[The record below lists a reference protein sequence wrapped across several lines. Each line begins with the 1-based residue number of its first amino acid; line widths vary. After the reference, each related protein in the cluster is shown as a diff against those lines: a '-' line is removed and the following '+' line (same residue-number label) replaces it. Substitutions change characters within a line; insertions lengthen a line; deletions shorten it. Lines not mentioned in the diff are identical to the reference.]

1 MGVNA
6 DGKISLSVGIDE
18 GQIKQ
23 SASQIKSILKKEIST
38 INLDQFF
45 DDKKIQQEVQQS
57 IDSIN
62 KVLSK
67 SKFKK
72 IDTSTFVPRIDAIMS
87 NKTASEEERSK
98 IISGYSHQFAALDK
112 YGSKDII
119 PLLSNSKVLEQYMKD
134 LTNVVDFVQSIKGL
148 TTKEQNKMI
157 KDLSKG
163 DADDIAAAFT
173 LKDLQKTYGTN
184 IKYKVKPKDIVP
196 LLQESIENM
205 DATNEEQL
213 KDFLGL
219 FNRGKYLAQVDS
231 SKSGVFRNFFEQF
244 ENQYKKEIEYFQA
257 QYPDLFTKMEREVI
271 GMSKDFDNL
280 YNTRYKNKSLDSA
293 NLVKGLKTN
302 KTINQKPDIQTEKA
316 PTSAQEVAD
325 TVLDVQSDVVEL
337 NKKVEKAEELANK
350 AKEAADEVKKEINNT
365 NKNVNKNKPS
375 TAKVEKKDGQNE
387 QKNEQQSFPALEQ
400 AKQDIDETIETEE
413 KSLEKLREERK
424 QLQFE
429 RHITEKTKTKLEQ
442 ENKVI
447 NSVLNNTFKDES
459 KKENYNRLKKLYED
473 YKTKKEA
480 LDKVDDE
487 QDAFQPLTPEWNS
500 FIPSRNKAKKEERLA
515 WLKYYKAFDVAKNGK
530 NQVANSRLERYN
542 PEKDNLTEF
551 DSDTLRIYIE
561 DLKNDIE
568 NNKKAIDNFE
578 TEIDD
583 YQKKI
588 DEFNEKISKLHEKEN
603 EVGNNMSNE
612 SASSF
617 NKSNGGKTTKPEI
630 PIDLQQELGA
640 VFGFDFNDTDESSD
654 ITSAAQAEENLRE
667 ETDGANKALEE
678 QNNIVNDIAKTTD
691 NLVYHMG
698 QINGDKTVLSN
709 IFGEELQ
716 KSNEHNIGTG
726 LYGSKSS
733 KDYSNQVLSNE
744 DLDNYYAID
753 TSELKMY
760 EAHAEETAKEFYDF
774 IHRLEQFCIMMGSGF
789 EGFDDNLENIDEE
802 ALYSTAQKLFPN
814 LEAFFNDFDEFD
826 EYINEMITLVGKSG
840 INADG
845 TVNPIKM
852 RLFQKEFGTDD
863 IKTRFLKEMG
873 YQGVNLSGTKY
884 GNNVIFN
891 PLDNTKIVASGK
903 NIEEVIEQAIN
914 KVSSKQEKNVEETKP
929 QTPQSKPQTGS
940 TANIKEAIEEQEEL
954 EEKTKKAT
962 DALKDQQQTLAQSNV
977 KPPSQNL
984 PEEGAKED
992 DVEKNKTKP
1001 KVKTSARVKKPV
1013 KSPEENKVKS
1023 DSNELNQGEASSAN
1037 EANNEAEGF
1046 KLITGSAEEAAE
1058 AKRKFVEAN
1067 KEVLQ
1072 SIVASMPKIEQEA
1085 KALEKVEEASNEPK
1099 ATKKIKSKDDN
1110 SKTKDRKGYYDFESM
1125 PNDLIEQRFNEISP
1139 LPVIAKG
1146 TSLATDK
1153 LDDEVQ
1159 SSLEL
1164 LEELHTVWDKGQ
1176 QEIKDIIYDSTIENM
1191 QQEYAESQRPQYDF
1205 ELDYESIVQ
1214 QAQKARQYYEDQIS
1228 NDFEVKA
1235 ESKLDLIEDE
1245 TGQLS
1250 LFDNILP
1257 EENWGQ
1263 ELKQNIDTVSQT
1275 AIEGQI
1281 SFQDLENAIKN
1292 SEQAYNKLISTKNKD
1307 GKSFIQNSDLPNDF
1321 LKTYENISTQNGQGY
1336 KATSNL
1342 RELKNLGDELKD
1354 VKTKLKVSFDE
1365 VGNLK
1370 STADPL
1376 QVQELLRRYDELVEK
1391 IQKIKLLIENP
1402 TSKEN
1407 IVLKIAK
1414 DAEKAKKEL
1423 DSLKE
1428 KVDKT
1433 INKSDLFEAQTQ
1445 KTINAYGAF
1454 DSNGQG
1460 QRGQLIEASQLSDDP
1475 NNRFVKQQE
1484 QVQELISKLD
1494 EYKTAIKE
1502 LDNLRSSDN
1511 TTLEQLKEADDKVKK
1526 LKDSISTLSQ
1536 TIKTSGI
1543 ANASEEQITK
1553 LKSGIELFLEKTPNL
1568 TGDIKKQ
1575 LEDYIKTL
1583 SSGASVSKEKYNS
1596 MVADLKKFQS
1606 AQTST
1611 RTIWEQM
1618 VGKMREGIAFLAT
1631 KFSFYQIFNQF
1642 RQGFEVI
1649 HQFDDALT
1657 EMMKVSDET
1666 RLSLE
1671 RYQKTTFDTADAIGT
1686 NALQLQNSTADFMR
1700 LGETLDQ
1707 AAESAKTANVLM
1719 NVSEFQ
1725 SIDEATKSLIALS
1738 AAYDDLSKTQIIDK
1752 LNEVGNNFSIS
1763 TSGAAEALQASASA
1777 LKTAGND
1784 MDEALALVTAGNQ
1797 VVQDISKAGNGLRT
1811 ISLRLTGTK
1820 SAKEELEELGE
1831 DTDSLITTQSKLR
1844 DTIKQA
1850 TAVASNGFKGF
1861 DILDDNGNYKST
1873 YEIMLGIAQI
1883 YQEILDT
1890 DKQFGTNNANLLL
1903 ETVAGKTRANIAA
1916 SIFQSPDVL
1925 EAAYKS
1931 SQDANGSAMRE
1942 NEKYIQSISGHLAQL
1957 QNAWQE
1963 MWANAAN
1970 REVINFFIDAAKA
1983 VVNFANAVGV
1993 LPTTLAL
2000 LVPYINII
2008 TKAKSGKGIIT
2019 QFLEWAATLDT
2030 EKETVKNT
2038 SNVGT
2043 VVEETVD
2050 IIEESAQRASEARE
2064 VYNDAIEDMLDTDM
2078 DSKASNEMPMP
2089 SYLARHLE
2097 EEEKWS
2103 WDSLEDKSS
2112 VESSAEVVAANEAKA
2127 ESYRNVGEA
2136 AGVAATGQQADVVT
2150 DSEEIATS
2158 TGAAVANEVEEESY
2172 EGVAEAA
2179 GVAATGQQADAAA
2192 DLENAATSTTAA
2204 VKNTEQVISQTGK
2217 QAADSSSG
2225 VGLLSKAF
2233 NGLLGAVGPITL
2245 AIGAVGIAAF
2255 AAWKYYQHLRSEWF
2269 NGAKE
2274 ATDNIK
2280 QQKEQM
2286 DSQIESYRELK
2297 TQLNSGNLSEQE
2309 TLETKQ
2315 KIYDIQKQISEQYGS
2330 AAKGVDLI
2338 NGELEKQVD
2347 LLNDITQKEAE
2358 REYLRNKKGFRIASE
2373 EYNESRA
2380 YYAGDISKY
2389 SNNSQLYN
2397 SVQKALTDAGLEI
2410 TQSDVETME
2419 GVFRGSAAD
2428 SVKALEKAKQ
2438 SLENL
2443 KKEYR
2448 DPIDVQRIED
2458 QIKVIEGS
2466 ISRAYETIDEYE
2478 ETHLQGL
2485 ELRLARMSDRTG
2497 YDSYQNYQTAVS
2509 DLESA
2514 YISGDTKKI
2523 QEARQAF
2530 EDANKAKNE
2539 FLKVDSNNEFSALF
2553 DKIDTS
2559 LIDTRNK
2566 TYDAFENIKKA
2577 KEINDKLSRVDD
2589 YKQQKKQADAYYD
2602 YLGNLQKVGNIDNGD
2617 RPFIFWDYKEA
2628 KKQEKALE
2636 SWGESVKDIV
2646 GSYSTVYGG
2655 SGKFDGVEIAFT
2667 PIINDGTG
2675 KGKLLNRETLNE
2687 YINTLIAN
2695 AGEGWTNEELLN
2707 LDAQGLIIDGEK
2719 ISNVLAS
2726 VGSSMSDVGLTS
2738 EEVGEL
2744 MHDWQAE
2751 SIGYISNFKDEWK
2764 EAQKQGKTLDEF
2776 MENTEDNLQDTS
2788 KATGRYTKE
2797 QKNLAK
2803 ALKEVANLNMDR
2815 VDAEMVFDENAQ
2827 SSQDYKDA
2835 LYDLLDAMGWT
2846 VDDASLLI
2854 DTLVDTGYIYG
2865 DVNDATT
2872 SASEAYNAFSQ
2883 EVATAVENVSKLNT
2897 VLTESVSGANIST
2910 QNLDAF
2916 KEMFGD
2922 DYTYALERTANGYH
2936 INAEKLQTL
2945 IDKQNAL
2952 TNTDY
2957 QKTLDAQYDALK
2969 RCNEEIIKAN
2979 SEQQDTSGLLAKR
2992 QNILQR
2998 IQDTNDLMMAYQAS
3012 TSAYQTWV
3020 NAQSN
3025 GSEYDMYEKIS
3036 GGFDTVKDL
3045 IDRGWS
3051 GDDTVRSFLDLIY
3064 GDSFDAMTASGQEC
3078 AEMFDNLDKKIE
3090 GTSFSIRDFFQV
3102 DANGKL
3108 TSNGIFN
3115 FFDAVKEKQE
3125 ELGKDWLTLD
3135 DEGNI
3140 TDYNFGLGRDRDVA
3154 EALGMDVELV
3164 QSILRAAYSAGF
3176 EVNLDQPMWAM
3187 NELQE
3192 KAISAQEELEGFN
3205 EIDFEELY
3213 KHLDDEDA
3221 YETISG
3227 HIDDVYQ
3234 FIQDVE
3240 NSDLSPE
3247 LKTKQIEQAQDMLSY
3262 LVALEREAADRGEID
3277 LKATVVGTA
3286 TDKISQLLNE
3296 TEELPDELK
3305 EYNWDEITD
3314 KNGLEKARKF
3324 IAAEVEGGKIDAS
3337 SAEAFLTILDQA
3349 LYELGL
3355 IDEYE
3360 ANPTIEGNT
3369 VGAYNQMAQAKADL
3383 EDYIAKVKEL
3393 ESKGVTID
3401 FNNDPELQDILS
3413 RLKGTSE
3420 LRAAL
3425 EIDSSNE
3432 EILEMLESGETDAE
3446 VILSGDTSQLE
3457 KDISNA
3463 TQSSSSS
3470 VTIAQNTKTVSE
3482 NIVTNT
3488 TNDVLNFVDQGKE
3501 GRESAA
3507 QEMQV
3512 LDNQEITPKLGLEDE
3527 AFVKAKER
3535 TEKELEKLDNTKS
3548 KPSVELIGL
3557 GGVQSVASNMQ
3568 SSIDAVKG
3576 KTVRIAIEAS
3586 TSGVEYAKEQLQG
3599 LINKATEAAR
3609 AAFTHIGNG
3618 ANGTAHAQGTA
3629 FSRGSVTFGNAYA
3642 GGKWGLPK
3650 NQTALTGELGTEIV
3664 VRDGN
3669 WFTVGDDGAE
3679 FVNLKKGDIVFN
3691 HKQAQ
3696 ELLENGYVTSNKGRG
3711 HLVGFANGTA
3721 YSNGNMGGATKARVS
3736 TSSVGSKS
3744 SSKSSSSNSGRSSSG
3759 NNNSNNKSNNNNNN
3773 AKETKNTLDEVE
3785 ILIARIERQIA
3796 NLDKT
3801 ISNTY
3806 TNWTNRNKAISDN
3819 LKKVA
3824 TEIKDQDKAYNTYTK
3839 KAASVGLSKEWQNK
3853 IKNGAFRIE
3862 DVKDDKLWE
3871 KINKFKEYW
3880 EKALAA
3886 KDAAIDLRQKEGELY
3901 KQRFDNEQTY
3911 YEELIA
3917 NLQHTID
3924 VMGAY
3929 NDQLE
3934 ESGKLNSK
3942 NYISNQIATERQRL
3956 KKLEDEYKNLIYWRD
3971 TSVKQGKI
3979 KKGSEAWEEMQQTI
3993 NEVSESIIEA
4003 NTNLITFGNEMRD
4016 IDWNRWEKIHDAIA
4030 GVNNEL
4036 EFFYGLINEDD
4047 MFDEQGTITDYG
4059 TTAFGILAQEYDTY
4073 FREVEQYQKEIEQV
4087 EKDLASDKY
4096 NQALVDK
4103 LKDLKEAQQDAASN
4117 AKKMKDS
4124 MVDVTEQGIK
4134 KQIDY
4139 VKKLIDDYEDLLET
4153 QKDQIDYAKKVA
4165 DQQKELN
4172 KLEKQYRAIQN
4183 DTSEES
4189 ATKRQ
4194 RLREQIN
4201 EKRQELQDTQED
4213 RRLSETKD
4221 MLSDFEETFEEF
4233 LDNKLKDVEG
4243 IVHQVIDRTNA
4254 NGSIIKDTIESLGK
4268 SYGYTPS
4275 DTLQNTLNNL
4285 SNNLASY
4292 FDSMFDNDKVNSIV
4306 HGVDAIVD
4314 YYDKAQ
4320 AASESG
4326 STQKIIA
4333 EKIKTSGS
4341 HIQKYTDS
4349 NGNERIGYFNDNG
4362 TRNTTYTGW
4371 AESGGKYY
4379 RFENG
4384 EKVEGSQFIN
4394 ADGKK
4399 YYLVKGGSRYTGLGS
4414 IDGKKYYFNASGE
4427 MQTGWQTI
4435 DGKKYYFDKNGM
4447 AYTGIKNIGNKTF
4460 YFDKNGVLQMGKW
4473 QTVGNKKY
4481 YLSAID
4487 GHALKGKQTINK
4499 VKYTFNSDGSLK
4511 KKGWKKGTASVPST
4525 GMAWTNEGRKAEAII
4540 RKSDGAILT
4549 PLNKGDSVIPNS
4561 AMKNMYQALTNPA
4574 KYLKQYTTPD
4584 VKVVQSN
4591 NNSSNQP
4598 PVVNMQF
4605 IANGVQDANR
4615 FVNDLMN
4622 NKKLEKWVQEVTLGQ
4637 ANGNNNYKKYSYVI
4651 R

>member
-1 MGVNA
+1 MGA
-6 DGKISLSVGIDE
+6 SAEGKISLSVELQNFKDIAG
-18 GQIKQ
+18 
-23 SASQIKSILKKEIST
+23 SLKKGLSEQLKQVPLDIEFNNKEIESKVT
-38 INLDQFF
+38 KAVKNIND
-45 DDKKIQQEVQQS
+45 I
-57 IDSIN
+57 
-62 KVLSK
+62 LSK
-67 SKFKK
+67 SRVKYLDLSSILPNFINEINKEGVSEEVREQMVKGFETALTNLRDIGIKQDYSKLKGFSGEQLKDYISDLNDVMDILNTIEGLNERQKQGLLTTVLPSLSDLKGRGKDAAKK
-72 IDTSTFVPRIDAIMS
+72 EYTKGAKKLDAILKLSDDYGSVLQYGVNPTATMTALNS
-87 NKTASEEERSK
+87 LNKKVKSGEKLTKGEGQDLLGYLLRGKFLGIEFGKVGNKELENLDYDYLLQSAKESLDKATIEYIENKSTA
-98 IISGYSHQFAALDK
+98 YFAALDK
-112 YGSKDII
+112 IY
-119 PLLSNSKVLEQYMKD
+119 NSSAQEISYSD
-134 LTNVVDFVQSIKGL
+134 LTKGIQNTTNQKMQNMYDAEVPENSTKKIRAGSITKRVIKLSSKEKPELRKRTQNEDEDTGETELQPQDTDEEKIIQDYKKQIEQIDNELRQIDDKLDKAQDKEIQLKKQLPIEENKLKEKERDFQSL
-148 TTKEQNKMI
+148 QNEH
-157 KDLSKG
+157 
-163 DADDIAAAFT
+163 A
-173 LKDLQKTYGTN
+173 
-184 IKYKVKPKDIVP
+184 KYTG
-196 LLQESIENM
+196 SIENAEREKNALENTVTFLNQQLEKEKAKR
-205 DATNEEQL
+205 DEIKNTYDKLVSEREEIKRNIEDGEKQLEKILPPLDEEINTSQGKLDEAQKGLNNEKAWINFYNAPLAQEYEFKNKKEAYQRLKQLGEKYREFRENPSSSKWTNKEAERMRFVVKHYKAWQAAKEIGIADSRLYNEQF
-213 KDFLGL
+213 DTD
-219 FNRGKYLAQVDS
+219 NDYEYQEAIKYLQQH
-231 SKSGVFRNFFEQF
+231 KQRE
-244 ENQYKKEIEYFQA
+244 EEIYKEIENEVQQLQDKINKLKQQKEQLNKQLSSDPRKA
-257 QYPDLFTKMEREVI
+257 QEDNRKAIEKKETELSSSDIDISKLEKQKQQNETK
-271 GMSKDFDNL
+271 L
-280 YNTRYKNKSLDSA
+280 A
-293 NLVKGLKTN
+293 Q
-302 KTINQKPDIQTEKA
+302 INQDIEQN
-316 PTSAQEVAD
+316 QE
-325 TVLDVQSDVVEL
+325 T
-337 NKKVEKAEELANK
+337 
-350 AKEAADEVKKEINNT
+350 DE
-365 NKNVNKNKPS
+365 
-375 TAKVEKKDGQNE
+375 D
-387 QKNEQQSFPALEQ
+387 
-400 AKQDIDETIETEE
+400 
-413 KSLEKLREERK
+413 
-424 QLQFE
+424 
-429 RHITEKTKTKLEQ
+429 KTH
-442 ENKVI
+442 
-447 NSVLNNTFKDES
+447 
-459 KKENYNRLKKLYED
+459 Y
-473 YKTKKEA
+473 
-480 LDKVDDE
+480 
-487 QDAFQPLTPEWNS
+487 
-500 FIPSRNKAKKEERLA
+500 EERL
-515 WLKYYKAFDVAKNGK
+515 K
-530 NQVANSRLERYN
+530 QLEEERN
-542 PEKDNLTEF
+542 T
-551 DSDTLRIYIE
+551 
-561 DLKNDIE
+561 
-568 NNKKAIDNFE
+568 
-578 TEIDD
+578 
-583 YQKKI
+583 QKKI
-588 DEFNEKISKLHEKEN
+588 YDETKRKLQE
-603 EVGNNMSNE
+603 
-612 SASSF
+612 A
-617 NKSNGGKTTKPEI
+617 
-630 PIDLQQELGA
+630 QQ
-640 VFGFDFNDTDESSD
+640 
-654 ITSAAQAEENLRE
+654 Q
-667 ETDGANKALEE
+667 
-678 QNNIVNDIAKTTD
+678 
-691 NLVYHMG
+691 
-698 QINGDKTVLSN
+698 QI
-709 IFGEELQ
+709 
-716 KSNEHNIGTG
+716 
-726 LYGSKSS
+726 
-733 KDYSNQVLSNE
+733 
-744 DLDNYYAID
+744 DLDN
-753 TSELKMY
+753 
-760 EAHAEETAKEFYDF
+760 
-774 IHRLEQFCIMMGSGF
+774 RQ
-789 EGFDDNLENIDEE
+789 
-802 ALYSTAQKLFPN
+802 
-814 LEAFFNDFDEFD
+814 
-826 EYINEMITLVGKSG
+826 V
-840 INADG
+840 
-845 TVNPIKM
+845 
-852 RLFQKEFGTDD
+852 
-863 IKTRFLKEMG
+863 
-873 YQGVNLSGTKY
+873 
-884 GNNVIFN
+884 
-891 PLDNTKIVASGK
+891 
-903 NIEEVIEQAIN
+903 
-914 KVSSKQEKNVEETKP
+914 
-929 QTPQSKPQTGS
+929 
-940 TANIKEAIEEQEEL
+940 EL
-954 EEKTKKAT
+954 EEKKDQLLEKQKQAEEKLEIKRKEEEQRRKEEAERAAQEAKEHVKKEENTEKEQTEKTEAKEDVTSTSDTSTPPSIPPEKLEEILTLLGNIQKALGTLEDGSDIPSITKSVKDMA
-962 DALKDQQQTLAQSNV
+962 DALKGLSDVL
-977 KPPSQNL
+977 
-984 PEEGAKED
+984 EEIKQKD
-992 DVEKNKTKP
+992 FN
-1001 KVKTSARVKKPV
+1001 
-1013 KSPEENKVKS
+1013 
-1023 DSNELNQGEASSAN
+1023 
-1037 EANNEAEGF
+1037 
-1046 KLITGSAEEAAE
+1046 
-1058 AKRKFVEAN
+1058 FV
-1067 KEVLQ
+1067 
-1072 SIVASMPKIEQEA
+1072 SMPKIEEEA
-1085 KALEKVEEASNEPK
+1085 KALEKVE
-1099 ATKKIKSKDDN
+1099 KIKEESNKTSEAFEKDESN
-1110 SKTKDRKGYYDFESM
+1110 IEKQKKQAEEIARKKREAQ
-1125 PNDLIEQRFNEISP
+1125 EQYENQFH
-1139 LPVIAKG
+1139 AW
-1146 TSLATDK
+1146 
-1153 LDDEVQ
+1153 DE
-1159 SSLEL
+1159 
-1164 LEELHTVWDKGQ
+1164 
-1176 QEIKDIIYDSTIENM
+1176 N
-1191 QQEYAESQRPQYDF
+1191 
-1205 ELDYESIVQ
+1205 
-1214 QAQKARQYYEDQIS
+1214 
-1228 NDFEVKA
+1228 
-1235 ESKLDLIEDE
+1235 
-1245 TGQLS
+1245 GQLS
-1250 LFDNILP
+1250 FLDKNDYDLQNEYLELQKQEAEQLAKQAEQNPPKVNIPIEGQISFTNEEDINKIANEVYENSFIANKDGQYSLFRNV
-1257 EENWGQ
+1257 EAASNWGQ
-1263 ELKQNIDTVSQT
+1263 ELKEDLQEASKTDFSNLKNQLSLKDWEIAIDKRDKG
-1275 AIEGQI
+1275 IEERFKKI
-1281 SFQDLENAIKN
+1281 NN
-1292 SEQAYNKLISTKNKD
+1292 S
-1307 GKSFIQNSDLPNDF
+1307 KSFIQNTDLSDEF
-1321 LKTYENISTQNGQGY
+1321 LKTYEGISTKNGEGF

-1342 RELKNLGDELKD
+1342 KELKNLGDELKD

-1365 VGNLK
+1365 TGNLK

-1376 QVQELLRRYDELVEK
+1376 QVQDLLNKYDELTNK
-1391 IQKIKLLIENP
+1391 IQRLKLTISSPSSQESFLLEEVKQLAEAEKEATNNAENLKKKTQEALNKTLSDKKFISGKDTDITSLDEYFKIGSSDNLDRVLSTIEEIKSLKEQLKASKNNDGDIVGDPEKVQNLINEYNNLINTLESLIAKIKLSDSAETIG
-1402 TSKEN
+1402 
-1407 IVLKIAK
+1407 LKIAK

-1642 RQGFEVI
+1642 RQGFGVI

-1671 RYQKTTFDTADAIGT
+1671 RYQKTTFETADAIGT

-1700 LGETLDQ
+1700 LGESLDQ

-1725 SIDEATKSLIALS
+1725 SIDEATKSLIAMS

-2030 EKETVKNT
+2030 AKETVKNT

-2150 DSEEIATS
+2150 DSEEIITS

-2172 EGVAEAA
+2172 EGVGEAA

-2233 NGLLGAVGPITL
+2233 NGLLGAVGPIPL

-3187 NELQE
+3187 DELQE

-3286 TDKISQLLNE
+3286 TDKISQLLDE

-3305 EYNWDEITD
+3305 KYNWDEITD
-3314 KNGLEKARKF
+3314 KEGLQKARNY

-3337 SAEAFLTILDQA
+3337 SAETFLTILDQA

-3360 ANPTIEGNT
+3360 ANPTIKGNT

-3711 HLVGFANGTA
+3711 HLVGFANGSA
-3721 YSNGNMGGATKARVS
+3721 YSNGNTAGATRARVS

-3744 SSKSSSSNSGRSSSG
+3744 SSKSSSSNSGKSSSG
-3759 NNNSNNKSNNNNNN
+3759 NNSSNNKSNNSNNN

-3806 TNWTNRNKAISDN
+3806 TNWSIRNKGISEN

-3824 TEIKDQDKAYNTYTK
+3824 TEIKDQNKAYTVYAK
-3839 KAASVGLSKEWQNK
+3839 KAASVGLSKAWQDK

-3871 KINKFKEYW
+3871 KISKFKEYW

-3886 KDAAIDLRQKEGELY
+3886 KDAVIDLKQKEGELY

-3934 ESGKLNSK
+3934 ESGKLSSK
-3942 NYISNQIATERQRL
+3942 NLIINQITTEQQRL

-3971 TSVKQGKI
+3971 ASVKNGKI

-4003 NTNLITFGNEMRD
+4003 NTNLITFSNEMRD

-4036 EFFYGLINEDD
+4036 EFLYGLINEDD

-4059 TTAFGILAQEYDTY
+4059 TTAFGILAQEYDAY

-4096 NQALVDK
+4096 NQTLVDK

-4153 QKDQIDYAKKVA
+4153 QKDQIDYAKKVT

-4194 RLREQIN
+4194 RLRDQIN

-4233 LDNKLKDVEG
+4233 LENKLKDVEG

-4275 DTLQNTLNNL
+4275 DTLQNTLDNL

-4326 STQKIIA
+4326 SNQKIMS

-4341 HIQKYTDS
+4341 NIQKYTDS

-4384 EKVEGSQFIN
+4384 DKVEGGQFIN

-4399 YYLVKGGSRYTGLGS
+4399 YYLVKGGSRYTGLGT
-4414 IDGKKYYFNASGE
+4414 IDGKKYYFNTSGE

-4481 YLSAID
+4481 YLSAKD

-4574 KYLKQYTTPD
+4574 KYLKQYTMPD
-4584 VKVVQSN
+4584 VKVVQSTGN
-4591 NNSSNQP
+4591 NNSSP
-4598 PVVNMQF
+4598 TINMQF
-4605 IANGVQDANR
+4605 IANGVQDANK
-4615 FVNDLMN
+4615 FANELMN
-4622 NKKLEKWVQEVTLGQ
+4622 NKKLEKWIQEVTLGQ
-4637 ANGNNNYKKYSYVI
+4637 ANGHNSFKKYSYAI

>member
-1 MGVNA
+1 MGA
-6 DGKISLSVGIDE
+6 SAEGKISLSVELQNFKDIAG
-18 GQIKQ
+18 
-23 SASQIKSILKKEIST
+23 SLKKGLSEQLKQVPLDIEFNNKEIESKVT
-38 INLDQFF
+38 KAVKNIND
-45 DDKKIQQEVQQS
+45 I
-57 IDSIN
+57 
-62 KVLSK
+62 LSK
-67 SKFKK
+67 SRVKYLDLSSILPNFINEINKEGVSEEVREQMVKGFETALTNLRDIGIKQDYSKLKGFSGEQLKDYISDLNDVMDILNTIEGLNERQKQGLLTTVLPSLSDLKGRGKDAAKK
-72 IDTSTFVPRIDAIMS
+72 EYTKGAKKLDAILKLS
-87 NKTASEEERSK
+87 DDYGSVLQYGVNPTATITALNSLNKKVKSGEKLTKGEGQDLLGYLLRGKFLGIEFGKVGNKELENLDYDYLLQSAKESLDKATIEYIENKSTA
-98 IISGYSHQFAALDK
+98 YFAALDK
-112 YGSKDII
+112 IY
-119 PLLSNSKVLEQYMKD
+119 NS
-134 LTNVVDFVQSIKGL
+134 
-148 TTKEQNKMI
+148 
-157 KDLSKG
+157 
-163 DADDIAAAFT
+163 
-173 LKDLQKTYGTN
+173 
-184 IKYKVKPKDIVP
+184 
-196 LLQESIENM
+196 
-205 DATNEEQL
+205 
-213 KDFLGL
+213 
-219 FNRGKYLAQVDS
+219 
-231 SKSGVFRNFFEQF
+231 
-244 ENQYKKEIEYFQA
+244 
-257 QYPDLFTKMEREVI
+257 
-271 GMSKDFDNL
+271 
-280 YNTRYKNKSLDSA
+280 
-293 NLVKGLKTN
+293 
-302 KTINQKPDIQTEKA
+302 
-316 PTSAQEVAD
+316 SAQEISY
-325 TVLDVQSDVVEL
+325 SDLTKGIQNTTNQKMQNMYDAEVPENSTKKIRAGSITKRVIKLSSKEKPEL
-337 NKKVEKAEELANK
+337 RKR
-350 AKEAADEVKKEINNT
+350 T
-365 NKNVNKNKPS
+365 
-375 TAKVEKKDGQNE
+375 QNE
-387 QKNEQQSFPALEQ
+387 
-400 AKQDIDETIETEE
+400 DEDTGETE
-413 KSLEKLREERK
+413 
-424 QLQFE
+424 LQP
-429 RHITEKTKTKLEQ
+429 Q
-442 ENKVI
+442 
-447 NSVLNNTFKDES
+447 
-459 KKENYNRLKKLYED
+459 
-473 YKTKKEA
+473 
-480 LDKVDDE
+480 
-487 QDAFQPLTPEWNS
+487 
-500 FIPSRNKAKKEERLA
+500 
-515 WLKYYKAFDVAKNGK
+515 
-530 NQVANSRLERYN
+530 
-542 PEKDNLTEF
+542 
-551 DSDTLRIYIE
+551 
-561 DLKNDIE
+561 
-568 NNKKAIDNFE
+568 
-578 TEIDD
+578 
-583 YQKKI
+583 
-588 DEFNEKISKLHEKEN
+588 
-603 EVGNNMSNE
+603 
-612 SASSF
+612 
-617 NKSNGGKTTKPEI
+617 
-630 PIDLQQELGA
+630 
-640 VFGFDFNDTDESSD
+640 DTDEEKIIQD
-654 ITSAAQAEENLRE
+654 YKKQIEQIDNELRQIDDKLDKAQDKEIQLKKQLPVEENKLKEKEIDFQSFQNEHVKYTSSLENAERE
-667 ETDGANKALEE
+667 KNALE
-678 QNNIVNDIAKTTD
+678 
-691 NLVYHMG
+691 
-698 QINGDKTVLSN
+698 
-709 IFGEELQ
+709 
-716 KSNEHNIGTG
+716 
-726 LYGSKSS
+726 
-733 KDYSNQVLSNE
+733 
-744 DLDNYYAID
+744 
-753 TSELKMY
+753 
-760 EAHAEETAKEFYDF
+760 
-774 IHRLEQFCIMMGSGF
+774 
-789 EGFDDNLENIDEE
+789 
-802 ALYSTAQKLFPN
+802 
-814 LEAFFNDFDEFD
+814 
-826 EYINEMITLVGKSG
+826 
-840 INADG
+840 
-845 TVNPIKM
+845 
-852 RLFQKEFGTDD
+852 
-863 IKTRFLKEMG
+863 
-873 YQGVNLSGTKY
+873 
-884 GNNVIFN
+884 
-891 PLDNTKIVASGK
+891 NTVASL
-903 NIEEVIEQAIN
+903 NRQLE
-914 KVSSKQEKNVEETKP
+914 
-929 QTPQSKPQTGS
+929 
-940 TANIKEAIEEQEEL
+940 
-954 EEKTKKAT
+954 EEKTKRDEIKKTYDKLISEREEIKKNIEDGEKQLEKILPPLDEEINAFQGKLDEEQKGLDNEKAWINFYNAPLT
-962 DALKDQQQTLAQSNV
+962 QEYKFKNKKEAYGRLKQLGEKYREFRENPSSSKWTDKEAERMRFVVKHYKAWQAAKEIGIADSRLYNEQFDTDNDYEYQEAINYLQQHKQREEEIYKEIENEVQQLQDKINKLKQQKKQLNKQLSDDPQKAKEDNRKAIEKKEAELNSSDIGISKLEKQKQQSETELAQITQSIEQNQETDEDKIRYEERLKQLEEEKNIQKKIYNETKRKLQEAQQQQIDLDNRQVELNEKKDQLLEKQKQAEEKLEVKRKEEEQRKKEEAERAAQEDRERTKKEENTEKEQTEETKFEKNTTSTSDTSTPPSIPPEKLEEILTLLGNIQKALGTLEDGSDIPSITQSVKDMVDALKELNVALGDIKQKDFNLNIGLPSNNPIGQQGEAKRKILKELAQQYDELDSYFINKYGDDSSAFNALSKLEGGSNYV
-977 KPPSQNL
+977 NTMMSDYSVIGDTNASLSDKIEVYKTLIEQLRSFLIQ
-984 PEEGAKED
+984 EGGD
-992 DVEKNKTKP
+992 INNVLTN
-1001 KVKTSARVKKPV
+1001 VL
-1013 KSPEENKVKS
+1013 SPEEIINKITDDIAKFNPTTALQS
-1023 DSNELNQGEASSAN
+1023 IFEEMKISIDASLAQINTESK
-1037 EANNEAEGF
+1037 GF
-1046 KLITGSAEEAAE
+1046 NFLSGSAEEAAE

-1072 SIVASMPKIEQEA
+1072 SIVASMPKIEEEA
-1085 KALEKVEEASNEPK
+1085 KALEKVEEIKEESNKTSEAFEK
-1099 ATKKIKSKDDN
+1099 DESNIEKQKKQA
-1110 SKTKDRKGYYDFESM
+1110 E
-1125 PNDLIEQRFNEISP
+1125 EI
-1139 LPVIAKG
+1139 ARNKR
-1146 TSLATDK
+1146 
-1153 LDDEVQ
+1153 EVQ
-1159 SSLEL
+1159 EQYKNQF
-1164 LEELHTVWDKGQ
+1164 HAWD
-1176 QEIKDIIYDSTIENM
+1176 EN
-1191 QQEYAESQRPQYDF
+1191 
-1205 ELDYESIVQ
+1205 
-1214 QAQKARQYYEDQIS
+1214 
-1228 NDFEVKA
+1228 
-1235 ESKLDLIEDE
+1235 
-1245 TGQLS
+1245 GQLS
-1250 LFDNILP
+1250 FLDKNDYDLQNEYLELQKQEAEQLAKQAEQNPPKVNIP
-1257 EENWGQ
+1257 
-1263 ELKQNIDTVSQT
+1263 
-1275 AIEGQI
+1275 IEGQI
-1281 SFQDLENAIKN
+1281 SFINLENKN
-1292 SEQAYNKLISTKNKD
+1292 IFDNMLPEDILSNYGDIVGEDLSKSITLSLEKNMTSIDSAGFADELFSKLYEEYANMADSIEARFAGLLKSKD
-1307 GKSFIQNSDLPNDF
+1307 FIQNEDISEKF
-1321 LKTYENISTQNGQGY
+1321 LESYESISTEKTQKLFKTIQ
-1336 KATSNL
+1336 
-1342 RELKNLGDELKD
+1342 ELKQ
-1354 VKTKLKVSFDE
+1354 VKASLQDSFDE
-1365 VGNLK
+1365 NGNLIG
-1370 STADPL
+1370 DPY
-1376 QVQELLRRYDELVEK
+1376 QVTDIYNTYV
-1391 IQKIKLLIENP
+1391 KLID
-1402 TSKEN
+1402 
-1407 IVLKIAK
+1407 IVKRLKLEITGQYSEETVALK
-1414 DAEKAKKEL
+1414 LKQDAEKAQAEIEKAAQQTEKKL
-1423 DSLKE
+1423 KALKE
-1428 KVDKT
+1428 NVDKT

-1460 QRGQLIEASQLSDDP
+1460 QRGQLIKASQLSDDP

-1536 TIKTSGI
+1536 TIRTSGI

-1583 SSGASVSKEKYNS
+1583 SSGASVSKEKYKS

-1983 VVNFANAVGV
+1983 VVNLANAVGV

-2019 QFLEWAATLDT
+2019 QFLEWAAALDT
-2030 EKETVKNT
+2030 AKETVKNT

-2112 VESSAEVVAANEAKA
+2112 IESSAAAAAANEAEA
-2127 ESYRNVGEA
+2127 ESLEHVAEASASAAASQEANVI
-2136 AGVAATGQQADVVT
+2136 T
-2150 DSEEIATS
+2150 DTEEIATS
-2158 TGAAVANEVEEESY
+2158 AGATVANEAEGESY
-2172 EGVAEAA
+2172 THVAEASLESAA
-2179 GVAATGQQADAAA
+2179 GQEVDAAA
-2192 DLENAATSTTAA
+2192 DLENAATSAGA
-2204 VKNTEQVISQTGK
+2204 SVANTEQAIAQTGQ
-2217 QAADSSSG
+2217 QAANSSSG
-2225 VGLLSKAF
+2225 IGLLSKAF
-2233 NGLLGAVGPITL
+2233 NGLLGAVGPIPL

-2255 AAWKYYQHLRSEWF
+2255 AAWKYYQHLRNEWF

-2280 QQKEQM
+2280 QQKEQI
-2286 DSQIESYRELK
+2286 DSQIDSYKELK
-2297 TQLNSGNLSEQE
+2297 DQLDSGDLSEEE
-2309 TLETKQ
+2309 TIETKQ
-2315 KIYDIQKQISEQYGS
+2315 KILDIQKQISEQYGS
-2330 AAKGVDLI
+2330 AAKGVDLV
-2338 NGELEKQVD
+2338 NGKLEKQVD
-2347 LLNDITQKEAE
+2347 LLNNINQKEADKQ
-2358 REYLRNKKGFRIASE
+2358 YLKNSEGFRVAGE
-2373 EYNESRA
+2373 EYNKNRSYNVSLLSFKNSELRNA
-2380 YYAGDISKY
+2380 VNANLEKNGLSKKAVGTGTFT
-2389 SNNSQLYN
+2389 YN
-2397 SVQKALTDAGLEI
+2397 IETDASEGIKTLEEAR
-2410 TQSDVETME
+2410 D
-2419 GVFRGSAAD
+2419 
-2428 SVKALEKAKQ
+2428 
-2438 SLENL
+2438 SLEEL
-2443 KKEYR
+2443 KKEFR
-2448 DPIDVQRIED
+2448 DPEDVKAIES
-2458 QIKVIEGS
+2458 QISIIEAS
-2466 ISRAYETIDEYE
+2466 LSDAYDTIEEYE
-2478 ETHLQGL
+2478 ETYLQGL
-2485 ELRLARMSDRTG
+2485 ELQLARMTNQTG
-2497 YDSYQNYQTAVS
+2497 YNSYQNYQTAVS

-2514 YISGDTKKI
+2514 YSSGNTKKI

-2530 EDANKAKNE
+2530 EEANKAKND
-2539 FLKVDSNNEFSALF
+2539 FLKVGDNSKFLDLFNAIDDSFIKNKNQYYDTVNLLKNIIEPERENGLFVVDNEKDKNEAYTNNTKAL
-2553 DKIDTS
+2553 
-2559 LIDTRNK
+2559 
-2566 TYDAFENIKKA
+2566 KKYTKAEEKQLKAA
-2577 KEINDKLSRVDD
+2577 KELYKLNPDRVDIEGT
-2589 YKQQKKQADAYYD
+2589 
-2602 YLGNLQKVGNIDNGD
+2602 LLDNT
-2617 RPFIFWDYKEA
+2617 YA
-2628 KKQEKALE
+2628 
-2636 SWGESVKDIV
+2636 
-2646 GSYSTVYGG
+2646 
-2655 SGKFDGVEIAFT
+2655 SGKFSNALNDLMRELGWSTDNADMLIDALVEAGIVQGTAGDIANYASESYTNFSSS
-2667 PIINDGTG
+2667 INDAINNINALNTAMAESASG
-2675 KGKLLNRETLNE
+2675 KGITDPNLEAFRK
-2687 YINTLIAN
+2687 AF
-2695 AGEGWTNEELLN
+2695 GE
-2707 LDAQGLIIDGEK
+2707 DGLKVLEK
-2719 ISNVLAS
+2719 
-2726 VGSSMSDVGLTS
+2726 
-2738 EEVGEL
+2738 
-2744 MHDWQAE
+2744 
-2751 SIGYISNFKDEWK
+2751 
-2764 EAQKQGKTLDEF
+2764 
-2776 MENTEDNLQDTS
+2776 
-2788 KATGRYTKE
+2788 
-2797 QKNLAK
+2797 
-2803 ALKEVANLNMDR
+2803 
-2815 VDAEMVFDENAQ
+2815 
-2827 SSQDYKDA
+2827 
-2835 LYDLLDAMGWT
+2835 
-2846 VDDASLLI
+2846 
-2854 DTLVDTGYIYG
+2854 
-2865 DVNDATT
+2865 
-2872 SASEAYNAFSQ
+2872 
-2883 EVATAVENVSKLNT
+2883 
-2897 VLTESVSGANIST
+2897 
-2910 QNLDAF
+2910 
-2916 KEMFGD
+2916 
-2922 DYTYALERTANGYH
+2922 TANGYH
-2936 INAEKLQTL
+2936 LNVEGAHLL
-2945 IDKQNAL
+2945 
-2952 TNTDY
+2952 
-2957 QKTLDAQYDALK
+2957 
-2969 RCNEEIIKAN
+2969 R
-2979 SEQQDTSGLLAKR
+2979 EQQDALVKSDYASALSEQYSALERLQEGYLKAREAGEDTSGYIQQKQA
-2992 QNILQR
+2992 
-2998 IQDTNDLMMAYQAS
+2998 IQDNIDKINEQLMAYQNAN
-3012 TSAYQTWV
+3012 SAYQTWL
-3020 NAQSN
+3020 AKQS
-3025 GSEYDMYEKIS
+3025 SEGEREMYNSVYSGYDA
-3036 GGFDTVKDL
+3036 VKDEL
-3045 IDRGWS
+3045 ERGWA
-3051 GDDTVRSFLDLIY
+3051 GEKTRSWLDLIFNDE
-3064 GDSFDAMTASGQEC
+3064 GDEDFDAWLSS
-3078 AEMFDNLDKKIE
+3078 AEEVKEKFAEVTKDIE
-3090 GTSFSIRDFFQV
+3090 GTGGYSIADFFTV
-3102 DANGKL
+3102 DANGKS
-3108 TSNGIFN
+3108 TSQGIWN
-3115 FFDAVKEKQE
+3115 FFEAVQNKQKEVGKEFVNLE
-3125 ELGKDWLTLD
+3125 EGWFDFTQN
-3135 DEGNI
+3135 G
-3140 TDYNFGLGRDRDVA
+3140 DYQIADL
-3154 EALGMDVELV
+3154 LGMDVESV
-3164 QSILRAAYSAGF
+3164 QAILRAAADAGF
-3176 EVNLDQPMWAM
+3176 EINLDQPLYSMETLEEKADSAKQSLEELTGKQLAIDLDPSSIEEADDAM
-3187 NELQE
+3187 GMLTTYQQSLMEDNTIEPKVKTKMLQDCASLMELIAAKKRELIEGDLMFFQLDSAELKESKENITDIFNRLYSYSNSKGNVKLNELFTIDPMRINDIDYLSQTLKKIQE
-3192 KAISAQEELEGFN
+3192 VKANPELDSTQYDYFN
-3205 EIDFEELY
+3205 ELLIAIQQRIDL
-3213 KHLDDEDA
+3213 LNA
-3221 YETISG
+3221 
-3227 HIDDVYQ
+3227 
-3234 FIQDVE
+3234 
-3240 NSDLSPE
+3240 SDLSEDGSITIDQFMAAEGIVDRINQKMDYAAKHSKVQFNWEADTQSMEDLEALANLPEKAKIELNIPTDKTAEELLELAQKGE
-3247 LKTKQIEQAQDMLSY
+3247 LKIGVKTEGEVPKQGQQ
-3262 LVALEREAADRGEID
+3262 
-3277 LKATVVGTA
+3277 VVTTA
-3286 TDKISQLLNE
+3286 
-3296 TEELPDELK
+3296 
-3305 EYNWDEITD
+3305 
-3314 KNGLEKARKF
+3314 
-3324 IAAEVEGGKIDAS
+3324 
-3337 SAEAFLTILDQA
+3337 
-3349 LYELGL
+3349 
-3355 IDEYE
+3355 
-3360 ANPTIEGNT
+3360 
-3369 VGAYNQMAQAKADL
+3369 
-3383 EDYIAKVKEL
+3383 
-3393 ESKGVTID
+3393 
-3401 FNNDPELQDILS
+3401 
-3413 RLKGTSE
+3413 
-3420 LRAAL
+3420 
-3425 EIDSSNE
+3425 
-3432 EILEMLESGETDAE
+3432 
-3446 VILSGDTSQLE
+3446 
-3457 KDISNA
+3457 
-3463 TQSSSSS
+3463 
-3470 VTIAQNTKTVSE
+3470 KTVAE
-3482 NIVTNT
+3482 NVVTNT
-3488 TNDVLNFVDQGKE
+3488 TNNILNFEDRDKGA
-3501 GRESAA
+3501 RELAA
-3507 QEMQV
+3507 QELSQFDGTTV
-3512 LDNQEITPKLGLEDE
+3512 TSGLDLNDEKFQQTKKED
-3527 AFVKAKER
+3527 
-3535 TEKELEKLDNTKS
+3535 EKELENLNKTKA
-3548 KPSVELIGL
+3548 KPSVELMGL
-3557 GGVQSVASNMQ
+3557 GGVQSVASSMK
-3568 SSIDAVKG
+3568 SSIDSVKG
-3576 KTVRIAIEAS
+3576 KSVRIDIEAN
-3586 TSGVEYAKEQLQG
+3586 THGVEYAKEQLQG

-3609 AAFTHIGNG
+3609 SAFTHLGNG
-3618 ANGTAHAQGTA
+3618 ANGTAHVQGTA
-3629 FSRGSVTFGNAYA
+3629 FSRGSITFGNAYA

-3721 YSNGNMGGATKARVS
+3721 YSSGSSGGAIKPS
-3736 TSSVGSKS
+3736 TSSKGMGGST
-3744 SSKSSSSNSGRSSSG
+3744 KSSSSGGGSSSSG
-3759 NNNSNNKSNNNNNN
+3759 RGNSGSNNKSSNNN

-3806 TNWTNRNKAISDN
+3806 TNWSIRNKGISEN

-3824 TEIKDQDKAYNTYTK
+3824 TEIKDQNKAYTVYAK
-3839 KAASVGLSKEWQNK
+3839 KAASVGLSKAWQDK

-3871 KINKFKEYW
+3871 KISKFKEYW

-3886 KDAAIDLRQKEGELY
+3886 KDAVIDLKQKEGELY

-3934 ESGKLNSK
+3934 EGGKLSSK
-3942 NYISNQIATERQRL
+3942 NLIINQITTEQQRL

-3971 TSVKQGKI
+3971 ASVKNGKI

-4003 NTNLITFGNEMRD
+4003 NTNLITFSNEMRD

-4059 TTAFGILAQEYDTY
+4059 TTAFGILAQEYDAY

-4096 NQALVDK
+4096 NQTLVDK

-4153 QKDQIDYAKKVA
+4153 QKDQIDYAKKVT

-4183 DTSEES
+4183 DTSEEN

-4233 LDNKLKDVEG
+4233 LENKLKDVEG

-4254 NGSIIKDTIESLGK
+4254 NGSIIKDTIESLSK

-4326 STQKIIA
+4326 SNQKIMS

-4341 HIQKYTDS
+4341 NIQKYTDS

-4384 EKVEGSQFIN
+4384 DKVEGGQFIN

-4399 YYLVKGGSRYTGLGS
+4399 YYLVKGGSRYTGLGT
-4414 IDGKKYYFNASGE
+4414 IDGKKYYFNTLGE

-4481 YLSAID
+4481 YLSAKD

-4584 VKVVQSN
+4584 VKVIQSN
-4591 NNSSNQP
+4591 NNSNNQP

-4651 R
+4651 H

>member
-1 MGVNA
+1 MESGVKTDNIKQLETYYEKYNNIKNRLKATKDKPENKANFKSLVDEYDSVRKSVMGVLDVIEKLNSEENKMLASQKAQADIVKGTINNRANLARNA
-6 DGKISLSVGIDE
+6 QKRLDSDYYDKQISRADNILSQYTPTESPEAAKAIEQANIALDKYKTKVDE
-18 GQIKQ
+18 LKRFSTGDLELDRPFEELIKDVNKAGEEVIELTKNIQ
-23 SASQIKSILKKEIST
+23 NSFSKVASSNSITDLQSQIKSVLATYSRISPKGKQSLEEIFGSLKIGET
-38 INLDQFF
+38 
-45 DDKKIQQEVQQS
+45 
-57 IDSIN
+57 
-62 KVLSK
+62 
-67 SKFKK
+67 
-72 IDTSTFVPRIDAIMS
+72 
-87 NKTASEEERSK
+87 
-98 IISGYSHQFAALDK
+98 
-112 YGSKDII
+112 
-119 PLLSNSKVLEQYMKD
+119 
-134 LTNVVDFVQSIKGL
+134 
-148 TTKEQNKMI
+148 TTKQLANFRTQMK
-157 KDLSKG
+157 
-163 DADDIAAAFT
+163 
-173 LKDLQKTYGTN
+173 
-184 IKYKVKPKDIVP
+184 
-196 LLQESIENM
+196 
-205 DATNEEQL
+205 AT
-213 KDFLGL
+213 
-219 FNRGKYLAQVDS
+219 
-231 SKSGVFRNFFEQF
+231 
-244 ENQYKKEIEYFQA
+244 I
-257 QYPDLFTKMEREVI
+257 
-271 GMSKDFDNL
+271 
-280 YNTRYKNKSLDSA
+280 
-293 NLVKGLKTN
+293 
-302 KTINQKPDIQTEKA
+302 
-316 PTSAQEVAD
+316 
-325 TVLDVQSDVVEL
+325 
-337 NKKVEKAEELANK
+337 AEE
-350 AKEAADEVKKEINNT
+350 
-365 NKNVNKNKPS
+365 
-375 TAKVEKKDGQNE
+375 
-387 QKNEQQSFPALEQ
+387 
-400 AKQDIDETIETEE
+400 
-413 KSLEKLREERK
+413 K
-424 QLQFE
+424 QLG
-429 RHITEKTKTKLEQ
+429 
-442 ENKVI
+442 N
-447 NSVLNNTFKDES
+447 LNF
-459 KKENYNRLKKLYED
+459 
-473 YKTKKEA
+473 
-480 LDKVDDE
+480 
-487 QDAFQPLTPEWNS
+487 
-500 FIPSRNKAKKEERLA
+500 
-515 WLKYYKAFDVAKNGK
+515 
-530 NQVANSRLERYN
+530 
-542 PEKDNLTEF
+542 
-551 DSDTLRIYIE
+551 
-561 DLKNDIE
+561 
-568 NNKKAIDNFE
+568 
-578 TEIDD
+578 
-583 YQKKI
+583 
-588 DEFNEKISKLHEKEN
+588 
-603 EVGNNMSNE
+603 
-612 SASSF
+612 
-617 NKSNGGKTTKPEI
+617 
-630 PIDLQQELGA
+630 
-640 VFGFDFNDTDESSD
+640 
-654 ITSAAQAEENLRE
+654 
-667 ETDGANKALEE
+667 
-678 QNNIVNDIAKTTD
+678 
-691 NLVYHMG
+691 
-698 QINGDKTVLSN
+698 N
-709 IFGEELQ
+709 IF
-716 KSNEHNIGTG
+716 
-726 LYGSKSS
+726 
-733 KDYSNQVLSNE
+733 DR
-744 DLDNYYAID
+744 
-753 TSELKMY
+753 M
-760 EAHAEETAKEFYDF
+760 
-774 IHRLEQFCIMMGSGF
+774 
-789 EGFDDNLENIDEE
+789 
-802 ALYSTAQKLFPN
+802 
-814 LEAFFNDFDEFD
+814 
-826 EYINEMITLVGKSG
+826 
-840 INADG
+840 
-845 TVNPIKM
+845 
-852 RLFQKEFGTDD
+852 
-863 IKTRFLKEMG
+863 
-873 YQGVNLSGTKY
+873 
-884 GNNVIFN
+884 
-891 PLDNTKIVASGK
+891 SGK
-903 NIEEVIEQAIN
+903 
-914 KVSSKQEKNVEETKP
+914 
-929 QTPQSKPQTGS
+929 
-940 TANIKEAIEEQEEL
+940 
-954 EEKTKKAT
+954 
-962 DALKDQQQTLAQSNV
+962 
-977 KPPSQNL
+977 
-984 PEEGAKED
+984 
-992 DVEKNKTKP
+992 
-1001 KVKTSARVKKPV
+1001 
-1013 KSPEENKVKS
+1013 
-1023 DSNELNQGEASSAN
+1023 
-1037 EANNEAEGF
+1037 
-1046 KLITGSAEEAAE
+1046 
-1058 AKRKFVEAN
+1058 
-1067 KEVLQ
+1067 
-1072 SIVASMPKIEQEA
+1072 MQEA
-1085 KALEKVEEASNEPK
+1085 V
-1099 ATKKIKSKDDN
+1099 
-1110 SKTKDRKGYYDFESM
+1110 
-1125 PNDLIEQRFNEISP
+1125 
-1139 LPVIAKG
+1139 
-1146 TSLATDK
+1146 
-1153 LDDEVQ
+1153 
-1159 SSLEL
+1159 
-1164 LEELHTVWDKGQ
+1164 
-1176 QEIKDIIYDSTIENM
+1176 
-1191 QQEYAESQRPQYDF
+1191 
-1205 ELDYESIVQ
+1205 
-1214 QAQKARQYYEDQIS
+1214 
-1228 NDFEVKA
+1228 
-1235 ESKLDLIEDE
+1235 
-1245 TGQLS
+1245 
-1250 LFDNILP
+1250 
-1257 EENWGQ
+1257 
-1263 ELKQNIDTVSQT
+1263 
-1275 AIEGQI
+1275 
-1281 SFQDLENAIKN
+1281 
-1292 SEQAYNKLISTKNKD
+1292 
-1307 GKSFIQNSDLPNDF
+1307 
-1321 LKTYENISTQNGQGY
+1321 
-1336 KATSNL
+1336 
-1342 RELKNLGDELKD
+1342 
-1354 VKTKLKVSFDE
+1354 
-1365 VGNLK
+1365 
-1370 STADPL
+1370 
-1376 QVQELLRRYDELVEK
+1376 
-1391 IQKIKLLIENP
+1391 
-1402 TSKEN
+1402 
-1407 IVLKIAK
+1407 
-1414 DAEKAKKEL
+1414 
-1423 DSLKE
+1423 
-1428 KVDKT
+1428 
-1433 INKSDLFEAQTQ
+1433 
-1445 KTINAYGAF
+1445 
-1454 DSNGQG
+1454 
-1460 QRGQLIEASQLSDDP
+1460 
-1475 NNRFVKQQE
+1475 
-1484 QVQELISKLD
+1484 
-1494 EYKTAIKE
+1494 
-1502 LDNLRSSDN
+1502 
-1511 TTLEQLKEADDKVKK
+1511 
-1526 LKDSISTLSQ
+1526 
-1536 TIKTSGI
+1536 
-1543 ANASEEQITK
+1543 
-1553 LKSGIELFLEKTPNL
+1553 
-1568 TGDIKKQ
+1568 
-1575 LEDYIKTL
+1575 
-1583 SSGASVSKEKYNS
+1583 
-1596 MVADLKKFQS
+1596 
-1606 AQTST
+1606 
-1611 RTIWEQM
+1611 
-1618 VGKMREGIAFLAT
+1618 AFLAT
-1631 KFSFYQIFNQF
+1631 KFSFYEIFNQF

-1861 DILDDNGNYKST
+1861 NILDDNGNYKST

-1957 QNAWQE
+1957 QNAWQQ

-1983 VVNFANAVGV
+1983 VVNLANAVGV

-2019 QFLEWAATLDT
+2019 QFLEWAAALDT
-2030 EKETVKNT
+2030 AKETVKNT

-2050 IIEESAQRASEARE
+2050 IIEESAQRVSEARE

-2112 VESSAEVVAANEAKA
+2112 IESSAAAAAANEAEA
-2127 ESYRNVGEA
+2127 ESLEHVAEASASAAASQEANVI
-2136 AGVAATGQQADVVT
+2136 T
-2150 DSEEIATS
+2150 DTEEIATS
-2158 TGAAVANEVEEESY
+2158 AGATVANEAEGESY
-2172 EGVAEAA
+2172 THVAEASLESAA
-2179 GVAATGQQADAAA
+2179 GQEVDAAA
-2192 DLENAATSTTAA
+2192 DLENAATSAGA
-2204 VKNTEQVISQTGK
+2204 SVANTEQAIAQTGQ
-2217 QAADSSSG
+2217 QAVNSSSG

-2233 NGLLGAVGPITL
+2233 HGLLGAVGPIPL

-2255 AAWKYYQHLRSEWF
+2255 AAWKYYQHLRNEWF

-2280 QQKEQM
+2280 QQKEQQQKEQM

-2389 SNNSQLYN
+2389 SSNSQLYN

-2523 QEARQAF
+2523 QDARQAF

-2539 FLKVDSNNEFSALF
+2539 FLKVDGNNEFSALF

-2726 VGSSMSDVGLTS
+2726 VGSSMSDIGLTS

-2764 EAQKQGKTLDEF
+2764 EVQKQGKTLDEF

-2979 SEQQDTSGLLAKR
+2979 SEQQDTSGLLAQR
-2992 QNILQR
+2992 QGILQR

-3286 TDKISQLLNE
+3286 TDKISQLLDE

-3305 EYNWDEITD
+3305 KYNWDEITD
-3314 KNGLEKARKF
+3314 KEGLQKARNY

-3360 ANPTIEGNT
+3360 ANPTIKGNT

-3420 LRAAL
+3420 LRTAL

-3446 VILSGDTSQLE
+3446 VILSGDTSKLE

-3618 ANGTAHAQGTA
+3618 ANGTAHVQGTA
-3629 FSRGSVTFGNAYA
+3629 FSKGSITFGNAYA

-3721 YSNGNMGGATKARVS
+3721 FSSGNMGGATRARVS

-3744 SSKSSSSNSGRSSSG
+3744 NSKSSSNNSGRGSSSSG
-3759 NNNSNNKSNNNNNN
+3759 RGNSGSNNKSSNNN

-3806 TNWTNRNKAISDN
+3806 TNWSIRNKGISEN

-3824 TEIKDQDKAYNTYTK
+3824 TEIKDQNKAYTVYAK
-3839 KAASVGLSKEWQNK
+3839 KAASVGLSKAWQDK

-3871 KINKFKEYW
+3871 KISKFKEYW

-3886 KDAAIDLRQKEGELY
+3886 KDAVIDLKQKEGELY

-3934 ESGKLNSK
+3934 EGGKLSSK
-3942 NYISNQIATERQRL
+3942 NLIINQITTEQQRL

-3971 TSVKQGKI
+3971 ASVKNGKI

-4003 NTNLITFGNEMRD
+4003 NTNLITFSNEMRD

-4059 TTAFGILAQEYDTY
+4059 TTAFGILAQEYDVY

-4096 NQALVDK
+4096 NQTLVDK

-4153 QKDQIDYAKKVA
+4153 QKDQIDYAKKVT

-4183 DTSEES
+4183 DTSEEN

-4233 LDNKLKDVEG
+4233 LENKLKDVEG

-4254 NGSIIKDTIESLGK
+4254 NGSIIKDTIESLSK

-4326 STQKIIA
+4326 SNQKIMS

-4341 HIQKYTDS
+4341 NIQKYTDS

-4384 EKVEGSQFIN
+4384 DKVEGGQFIN

-4399 YYLVKGGSRYTGLGS
+4399 YYLVKGGSRYTGLGT
-4414 IDGKKYYFNASGE
+4414 IDGKKYYFNTSGE

-4481 YLSAID
+4481 YLSAKD

-4584 VKVVQSN
+4584 VKVIQSN
-4591 NNSSNQP
+4591 NNSNNQP